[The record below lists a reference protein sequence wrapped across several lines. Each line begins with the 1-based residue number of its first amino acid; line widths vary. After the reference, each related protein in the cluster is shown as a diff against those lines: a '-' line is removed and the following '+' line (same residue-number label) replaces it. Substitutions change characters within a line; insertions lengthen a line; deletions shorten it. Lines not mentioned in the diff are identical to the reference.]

1 MTLISFL
8 FRGEKRLTLTT
19 SVPSIH
25 EMFVCLF
32 ACLHFC
38 TVFYNLRLL
47 ENFSIIFI
55 SFGPIFTGFLKR
67 KDQTDMIEVF

>member
-1 MTLISFL
+1 M
-8 FRGEKRLTLTT
+8 T

-38 TVFYNLRLL
+38 TVSIYNLRLL

-55 SFGPIFTGFLKR
+55 SFCAIFTGFLKR
-67 KDQTDMIEVF
+67 KDQTDMIEVS